1 MTNGVAGDL
10 EKTELETIASFCP
23 YAKIRKYEESG
34 VFVSIF
40 GVLEV
45 VERRYDGT
53 SGATRLPVL

>member
-1 MTNGVAGDL
+1 MTNDVANDL
-10 EKTELETIASFCP
+10 EETELETIASFGS
-23 YAKIRKYEESG
+23 YAKIRKYEESS

-53 SGATRLPVL
+53 RGATRLSIL